1 MKKQSL
7 KVTKISNT
15 WFMGRG
21 LGVVFFASTI
31 DELAMKHWVYMQSTS
46 MRVYWNTCQ
55 RTAEKMIQAGAI

>member
-7 KVTKISNT
+7 KVKKVSRN

-21 LGVVFFASTI
+21 LGVVFFAPTI
-31 DELAMKHWVYMQSTS
+31 DELAMKHWQYMQSTS
-46 MRVYWNTCQ
+46 MRVYWASCR